1 LQISVIAGK
10 FAPVFVG
17 LALLA
22 PGQKAMALENPAIVE
37 LLRYAC
43 TAVAGEFEDGW
54 VFDQSG
60 AYWFE
65 TAACVT
71 ADVRLYCNDGECK
84 AVRSVSTGDATVA
97 VKDKASPD
105 LGFAV
110 YPDKGEFDR
119 VLRGGG
125 FY

>member
-1 LQISVIAGK
+1 MKDPIIARIL
-10 FAPVFVG
+10 ASAFVG

-22 PGQKAMALENPAIVE
+22 PGQKAIALENPAVVE

-43 TAVAGEFEDGW
+43 TAAAGEFEDGW

-65 TAACVT
+65 TATCVT
-71 ADVRLYCNDGECK
+71 ADVRLSCNNGECK
-84 AVRSVSTGDATVA
+84 AVRAIGAGDETVS

-110 YPDKGEFDR
+110 YPDRSEFDR
-119 VLRGGG
+119 VLRGGE